1 MIVIPAIDILD
12 GKVVRLRKGEYDDVT
27 IYPMSPL
34 EQAMVYRDAGFRRM
48 HIVDLNGA
56 REGKFVN
63 LPIVS
68 KIVKETGMQVQTGG
82 GIRNI
87 ADIEHLLDA
96 GLQAV
101 VVSSMAVKSPDEWIK
116 AISLWGGER
125 CILGLDLKDGKM
137 AYAGWTQTSD
147 VPIKGFLEPML
158 AAGLRQVLCT
168 DIGRDGMLVGANVA
182 MYRDHQKLFPKLD
195 FIASG
200 GVSGKENLMELSQA
214 GLYAC
219 VVGRAYY
226 EGRVSLGE
234 LVEVNQDPGIS

>member
-27 IYPMSPL
+27 VYPMSPL
-34 EQAMVYRDAGFRRM
+34 EQAMAYRDAGFRRL

-56 REGKFVN
+56 REGRFVN

-68 KIVKETGMQVQTGG
+68 EIVAETGLQVQTGG

-87 ADIEHLLDA
+87 ADIEQLLEA

-101 VVSSMAVKSPDEWIK
+101 VVSSMAVKSPDQWIK
-116 AISLWGGER
+116 ALKLWGAEC

-137 AYAGWTQTSD
+137 AYAGWTETYD
-147 VPIKGFLEPML
+147 VPIQGFMEPMIR
-158 AAGLRQVLCT
+158 AGLRQVLCT
-168 DIGRDGMLVGANVA
+168 DIGRDGMLVGANVP
-182 MYRDHQKLFPKLD
+182 MYQRLQELFPPLD

-226 EGRVSLGE
+226 EGRVSLAE
-234 LVEVNQDPGIS
+234 MVDVHSDAS

>member
-1 MIVIPAIDILD
+1 MILIPAIDILD

-27 IYPMSPL
+27 VYPLKPL

-68 KIVKETGMQVQTGG
+68 EIVAQTGMQVQTGG

-101 VVSSMAVKSPDEWIK
+101 VVSSMAVKSPEEWLK
-116 AISLWGGER
+116 ALTLWGSER

-147 VPIKGFLEPML
+147 VPIHSFLEPMMD
-158 AAGLRQVLCT
+158 AGLRQVLCT
-168 DIGRDGMLVGANVA
+168 DIGRDGMLVGANVE
-182 MYRDHQKLFPKLD
+182 MYRELQKQFPQLD

-200 GVSGKENLMELSQA
+200 GVSGKANLEELSQA

-226 EGRVSLGE
+226 EGRVSLQE
-234 LVEVNQDPGIS
+234 MVEVNANRDVS

>member
-27 IYPMSPL
+27 VYPLSPL
-34 EQAMVYRDAGFRRM
+34 EQALVYRDAGFRRM

-56 REGKFVN
+56 REGRFVN

-68 KIVKETGMQVQTGG
+68 EIVAQTGMQVQTGG

-101 VVSSMAVKSPDEWIK
+101 VVSSMAVKSPDQWIK
-116 AISLWGGER
+116 ALKLWGAER

-137 AYAGWTQTSD
+137 AYAGWTETSN
-147 VPIKGFLEPML
+147 VPIHHFLEPMIR
-158 AAGLRQVLCT
+158 AGLRQVLCT
-168 DIGRDGMLVGANVA
+168 DIGRDGMLVGANVP
-182 MYRDHQKLFPKLD
+182 MYQKLQELFPQLD

-200 GVSGKENLMELSQA
+200 GVSGKANLMELSQA

-226 EGRVSLGE
+226 EGCVSLAE
-234 LVEVNQDPGIS
+234 MVEVNVDAS